1 MHKVFSFIALIMVPA
16 LASAGVYKWVDANGA
31 VHFSDVPQEGAEE
44 VHIAPPQT
52 YSAPSLPPI
61 TPRSEVLEAPAE
73 YSEFSLAIPEPDANI
88 WGDVGVVD
96 VSFTSEPSLQIERGH
111 KLVVLVDGQPRPA
124 VTTSS
129 VTLENVERGSHQL
142 QGQIV
147 DSLGKVIIASQSIT
161 VHVHRQ
167 SALLSKPKQPAPNK
181 PAP

>member
-1 MHKVFSFIALIMVPA
+1 MHKFHLLIVLITLPV

-52 YSAPSLPPI
+52 YSAPILPPI
-61 TPRSEVLEAPAE
+61 TPRTEVLEAPAE
-73 YSEFSLAIPEPDANI
+73 YSAFTLAIPEPDANI

-96 VSFTSEPSLQIERGH
+96 VSFTSEPPLQIERGH
-111 KLVVLVDGQPRPA
+111 KLVVSVDGQQGPA

-147 DSLGKVIIASQSIT
+147 DSLGKAIITSQSIT

-167 SALLSKPKQPAPNK
+167 SALFSKPKLPAPNR